1 MPTENKSI
9 PKYVVLEKSL
19 IGNEL
24 HEAGAVV
31 EYDGLPAENL
41 QPTCDEGR
49 ARYQEYLKS
58 NAERV
63 AKLKEQYTESA
74 VGDPSKF
81 AADFAKALAAQQVEH
96 QAQMAAL
103 VEQNQAM
110 AAMFTDAVTKLAGA
124 LQNIAAQAPAAPA
137 GDVVQPD
144 PAAATGTDASTKP
157 AAKGRATADKSAGD
171 GLV

>member
-1 MPTENKSI
+1 MPNEEKSI

-24 HEAGAVV
+24 HEAGATVA
-31 EYDGLPAENL
+31 YDGLPAENL

-49 ARYQEYLKS
+49 ARYQQYLAS

-63 AKLKEQYTESA
+63 ATLKGQYTESA
-74 VGDPSKF
+74 VGDPTKF
-81 AADFAKALAAQQVEH
+81 AADFAKALAAQQAEH
-96 QAQMAAL
+96 NAQMAAL

-110 AAMFTDAVTKLAGA
+110 AAQVSDAMTKLAGA
-124 LQNIAAQAPAAPA
+124 LQNIGSQAPASDAA
-137 GDVVQPD
+137 QPD
-144 PAAATGTDASTKP
+144 PAAMSGTDA
-157 AAKGRATADKSAGD
+157 AAKPTTKGKATDKSAGE